1 MEPVK
6 AELCD
11 STWRNVHLLS
21 LYKEA
26 EEFDVGPLLR
36 KNITVQSLQKLLSG
50 QEPFVPSW
58 LALDGDTEDPE
69 FWIETLS
76 VVSARSSEYLCADA
90 ALFHDSLSQR
100 SQALI
105 TRHALNHMYKRL
117 STNGH
122 GEVCQTPNINGK
134 RPQSGTIGPPFKSPR
149 SANKSPKPPKFP
161 EEPKLKLKK
170 WLQIC
175 DGSRTGWGETGW
187 RDTHAEWNHM
197 IQRSKAAKIKSWDN
211 LERSWECQGLTL
223 SLGYFSSMTDKHVRK
238 CSSLISEL
246 SKGRSNSD
254 DASGSSYIPIVRG
267 LGDLWP
273 AAKNAEF
280 ESCIR
285 DVIYGNF
292 KQRTEQL
299 LGYLLELARIIKEST
314 ITVCRRNARQLQQEQ
329 KETEMKN
336 REERCRRAEEDFGR
350 DRLAL
355 DDERAS
361 MDMAR
366 AKLRETQE
374 LFDEKVLALGTVATD
389 FEEREGDLAERELSC
404 KEKED
409 ALTAKEA
416 SCTERGAHTA
426 NAAAELQTKL
436 EAYENNQRLLVE
448 GQREANEG
456 KKRHAKNMV
465 TIARRDAASISKEKE
480 LKEREAKLEA
490 QEKRVKEKEEKA
502 DAQEKSA
509 NDLRAWV
516 DNRWTATLD
525 RERLCTSK
533 EVGFDER
540 EAALRKEKE
549 ASRKEKEALRK
560 EKAAV
565 SSDRKDLGTKISTLK
580 QEQAEVASRR
590 QKIET
595 QTSDL
600 KREQAR
606 HKEAKVALEARE
618 ENLSKEQAA
627 LVSEKKGLNAEKA
640 VFRQDVAARREGEKK
655 LKADSEELA
664 QERERIAYVKKHYTA
679 AKKEL
684 ECEKTEVKA
693 LKVALSNKHNEVAAT
708 KKALEDEKAALK
720 ADRDTVSRKLTSAAA
735 ARKAL
740 EDEKSALKATKSAIS
755 RENEEMKASQEALE
769 SERSKLRGKE
779 AQFEKEKTAL
789 REKMRVSMQH
799 MQEMQKTMCI

>member
-36 KNITVQSLQKLLSG
+36 KNITVHSLHKLLLG

-58 LALDGDTEDPE
+58 LALDGDTEDPA
-69 FWIETLS
+69 FWIETLT

-134 RPQSGTIGPPFKSPR
+134 RPQSDKIGPPLKSPR
-149 SANKSPKPPKFP
+149 SANKSPKSPKFP

-170 WLQIC
+170 WLEIC

-211 LERSWECQGLTL
+211 LERSWECQGLAL
-223 SLGYFSSMTDKHVRK
+223 SLGYFSSMTDKHVFK

-246 SKGRSNSD
+246 SKRRSNSD
-254 DASGSSYIPIVRG
+254 NASGSSYIPIVRG

-299 LGYLLELARIIKEST
+299 LGYLLELARIMKEST
-314 ITVCRRNARQLQQEQ
+314 ITVCRRNARQLQEEQ

-350 DRLAL
+350 DRLEL

-366 AKLRETQE
+366 AKLREAQE
-374 LFDEKVLALGTVATD
+374 LFNKKVLALGVVATD

-404 KEKED
+404 KERDD

-416 SCTERGAHTA
+416 SCTERSAHTA

-436 EAYENNQRLLVE
+436 EAYEKNQRLLVE

-456 KKRHAKNMV
+456 KKRHAKNLA

-490 QEKRVKEKEEKA
+490 QEKSVKEKEKKA

-509 NDLRAWV
+509 RDLRAWV

-525 RERLCTSK
+525 RESLCTSK

-540 EAALRKEKE
+540 EVTLRKEKE
-549 ASRKEKEALRK
+549 AVASDKKELETQKSA
-560 EKAAV
+560 
-565 SSDRKDLGTKISTLK
+565 LK
-580 QEQAEVASRR
+580 QEQAEVASGR
-590 QKIET
+590 QKIQT

-606 HKEAKVALEARE
+606 HMEAKVALKARE
-618 ENLSKEQAA
+618 DNLSKEQAA
-627 LVSEKKGLNAEKA
+627 VVSEKKGLNAQKA
-640 VFRQDVAARREGEKK
+640 VFRQDVAAHREGEKK

-664 QERERIAYVKKHYTA
+664 QERERISYVKKHYTA

-693 LKVALSNKHNEVAAT
+693 LKVALSNKQNEAVAA

-720 ADRDTVSRKLTSAAA
+720 ADRDTVSRKLTEVAA

-740 EDEKSALKATKSAIS
+740 EDEKSALEATKSAIS

-769 SERSKLRGKE
+769 SERSKLSAKE
-779 AQFEKEKTAL
+779 VQFEKEKMAL